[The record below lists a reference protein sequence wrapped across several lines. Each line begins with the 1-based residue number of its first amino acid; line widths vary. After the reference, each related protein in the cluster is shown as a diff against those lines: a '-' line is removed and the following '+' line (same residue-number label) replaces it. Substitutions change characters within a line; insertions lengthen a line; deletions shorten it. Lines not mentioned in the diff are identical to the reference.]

1 MCNMCVVILCTLYSV
16 SAWLFAC
23 VRACVRVCV
32 LVYVGLPRIFTFL
45 RNEDIMN
52 ILVALI

>member
-32 LVYVGLPRIFTFL
+32 LVCVGLPRIFTFL